1 MFSNRISPGFRGP
14 SFRGFCADA
23 CTAATASCMAGAF
36 PFRFQKL
43 MLTAVLDSGAA
54 SRAGARCL
62 LENVDKVN
70 LIMLLADLVTVII
83 IGIQLAERQ

>member
-1 MFSNRISPGFRGP
+1 
-14 SFRGFCADA
+14 
-23 CTAATASCMAGAF
+23 
-36 PFRFQKL
+36 
-43 MLTAVLDSGAA
+43 MLEESI
-54 SRAGARCL
+54 CL